1 MTGIKICGLT
11 RPRDVDLACALGAS
25 YVGFNFSAL
34 SPRRVT
40 LDTARALARAARS
53 GVARVGVFVHESA
66 EEIGAAVG
74 AAGLDL
80 VQIHRPLSAQDLH
93 RSPVPIIAVV
103 GVSSNGAD
111 AAPPELLA
119 RCRSVLCDT
128 AWPGRSGGT
137 GTVFDWSLLVG
148 KTWPVPLILAGGL
161 DPDNVA
167 EAIARVHPA
176 AVDVASGVESSPGIK
191 DENKMRLFFEAVREA
206 DALPLPARGSA
217 RGLPSPHSVPAATE
231 GRASRSERPAGRG
244 EGKN

>member
-1 MTGIKICGLT
+1 MTEVKICGLT

-25 YVGFNFSAL
+25 YLGFNFSAL

-40 LDTARALARAARS
+40 LDTARALAGATRS

-66 EEIGAAVG
+66 EEIGAAVE

-80 VQIHRPLSAQDLH
+80 VQIHRPLSAKDLS
-93 RSPVPIIAVV
+93 RSPVPVIAVV

-119 RCRSVLCDT
+119 RCRSILCDT

-161 DPDNVA
+161 DPGNVG
-167 EAIARVHPA
+167 EAIACVHPA

-191 DENKMRLFFEAVREA
+191 DENRMRLFFEAVREA
-206 DALPLPARGSA
+206 DAFS
-217 RGLPSPHSVPAATE
+217 PSP
-231 GRASRSERPAGRG
+231 GGRG
-244 EGKN
+244 AG

>member
-1 MTGIKICGLT
+1 MTEIKICGLT
-11 RPRDVDLACALGAS
+11 RPRDVDLACVLGAA

-40 LDTARALARAARS
+40 LDTARALARATRS

-66 EEIGAAVG
+66 EEIGAAVE

-93 RSPVPIIAVV
+93 RSPLPVIAVV
-103 GVSSNGAD
+103 GVSSNGTD
-111 AAPPELLA
+111 AALPELLA

-128 AWPGRSGGT
+128 AWQGRSGGT

-167 EAIARVHPA
+167 EAIARVHPS
-176 AVDVASGVESSPGIK
+176 AVDVASGVESFPGIK
-191 DENKMRLFFEAVREA
+191 DQNKMRLFFEAVREA
-206 DALPLPARGSA
+206 DACS
-217 RGLPSPHSVPAATE
+217 PSP
-231 GRASRSERPAGRG
+231 GGRG
-244 EGKN
+244 AG